1 MPKFNTW
8 FEPRQSTMAEKQ
20 TVRGFAVISAA
31 LTMVVSLSAGLW
43 STAVHAQAFP
53 ARPVKLIVPFAPGG
67 PTDIMGR
74 VLSQQL
80 SGTLGEQV
88 IVDNRAGAGGTIG
101 AEAAARSPAD
111 GYTLLLATASTL
123 AMAPPLYPHLS
134 YSAADFVPVGLFADA
149 PFMVVVNSSVPANTL
164 KEFIAL
170 AKARPGALSY
180 GSAGVGNILH
190 VSGELFKSMA
200 GVDILHVPYKGGAPA
215 RADLVAGRIDAMF
228 EMYATFRADI
238 PSGKVKVLAVASS
251 KHHPLLADIPTA
263 AEAGLPGYEAS
274 AWFGLVAPK
283 GSPSEAVN
291 RLNADMQ
298 KALKSKDVLDL
309 LAKLAF
315 APRGGSPED
324 FGRLINGEVAKW
336 ARVIKEAGIK
346 VDSK

>member
-1 MPKFNTW
+1 MPW
-8 FEPRQSTMAEKQ
+8 PPRPAILSSVLLAPVFIGDPSHCFGEFRRLPLDEIAEDEFILQ
-20 TVRGFAVISAA
+20 LFLAHLLGRGF
-31 LTMVVSLSAGLW
+31 
-43 STAVHAQAFP
+43 
-53 ARPVKLIVPFAPGG
+53 
-67 PTDIMGR
+67 
-74 VLSQQL
+74 
-80 SGTLGEQV
+80 
-88 IVDNRAGAGGTIG
+88 
-101 AEAAARSPAD
+101 
-111 GYTLLLATASTL
+111 GYTGFLQ
-123 AMAPPLYPHLS
+123 
-134 YSAADFVPVGLFADA
+134 LFHH
-149 PFMVVVNSSVPANTL
+149 F
-164 KEFIAL
+164 
-170 AKARPGALSY
+170 
-180 GSAGVGNILH
+180 
-190 VSGELFKSMA
+190 
-200 GVDILHVPYKGGAPA
+200 
-215 RADLVAGRIDAMF
+215 AGRIDAMF